1 MRSGFTFTS
10 FRDESST
17 DVIKISLDGRD
28 EGGLSFG
35 GVDQGGK
42 PTLGSHVGELLNGWN
57 LNDDDTLFLY
67 IRCHGRVDD
76 GIWYGVDPQGVSFSI
91 EDLLKPVTMKAG
103 TLILLVDACHSAHV
117 VGNIQRKKLLA
128 NVGRYLVMCS
138 SDGRHHNGNAKF
150 SEDVLAY
157 RRVFFTKERAELGPM
172 PISGPFLPILL
183 HYLSGPA
190 EDFGDVAE
198 RVTKDLSVRGATQI
212 KSGSLPPLHCVFP
225 KWRRLGD
232 QPKRPPAHKVQTT
245 AKGPRR
251 GTSRGARQPSSSP
264 SQGSSTGGSPSGS
277 SPSGLK
283 QAPKTTKTSSSSPS
297 QGSATGGSSSAK
309 KKGGN
314 IVESLFEEATAP
326 DELSMTGLWE
336 ILYPNQRRM
345 YKIKS
350 CSKDRRRKSKKLVG
364 HPSATRNWPTH
375 KRRHG
380 LSRLHRHHYSQKM

>member
-1 MRSGFTFTS
+1 MYEHAFKNEYRMTADALRFRQFLLDMGVPRDHTQVAYNGVLAMRSGFTFTS

-67 IRCHGRVDD
+67 IRCHGRVDN

-138 SDGRHHNGNAKF
+138 SDGRHHDGNAKF

-157 RRVFFTKERAELGPM
+157 RRVFFTKERATVNRV

-232 QPKRPPAHKVQTT
+232 QPKRPPADKVERT
-245 AKGPRR
+245 AK
-251 GTSRGARQPSSSP
+251 
-264 SQGSSTGGSPSGS
+264 GSSTGGPRAAAAHRGRDKRQN
-277 SPSGLK
+277 PQKHPVLRRARVL
-283 QAPKTTKTSSSSPS
+283 Q
-297 QGSATGGSSSAK
+297 QGDPR
-309 KKGGN
+309 
-314 IVESLFEEATAP
+314 V
-326 DELSMTGLWE
+326 
-336 ILYPNQRRM
+336 QRR
-345 YKIKS
+345 KEET
-350 CSKDRRRKSKKLVG
+350 L
-364 HPSATRNWPTH
+364 
-375 KRRHG
+375 
-380 LSRLHRHHYSQKM
+380 